1 MVKPNLE
8 DDLKRLEEIVDSL
21 ENGKMTLEESLALY
35 NEGVTLT
42 ARCREQ
48 LETAEQ
54 QVLMGKKALF
64 PEEKD

>member
-1 MVKPNLE
+1 MGKPNLE
-8 DDLKRLEEIVDSL
+8 EDLRRLEEIVDSL
-21 ENGKMTLEESLALY
+21 ENGKMTLEDSLALY
-35 NEGVTLT
+35 NEGVALT
-42 ARCREQ
+42 ARCRKQ